1 MLSKKTKYAIKA
13 LILLG
18 KNKNGTPMHIAE
30 IAEQENIPKKYLEG
44 ILGELRNAGFLY
56 SKKGSGGGYVL
67 GKRPEDILLV
77 NVVRLTDGPV
87 AMVSCASLNYY
98 HQCEE
103 CNDEET
109 CGIRNTFIA
118 IRDASVKILTE
129 TSIAD
134 LIQKEKTLG
143 NALLYQ
149 SAETGPL

>member
-13 LILLG
+13 LVLLA
-18 KNKNGTPMHIAE
+18 KNKTGVPMHIAE

-67 GKRPEDILLV
+67 GKPPEDILLV

-103 CNDEET
+103 CNDEQT
-109 CGIRNTFIA
+109 CGIRTTFIA
-118 IRDASVKILTE
+118 IRDASLQILTQ

-134 LIQKEKTLG
+134 LIQKEKTLANTRVSLG
-143 NALLYQ
+143 I
-149 SAETGPL
+149 